1 MNYNTVSFPGLGI
14 GEFTI
19 NPTAFKITENI
30 TIEWYAI
37 IICIGILAAFFTC
50 DRLAKRF
57 DVVNDHILDVLL
69 VSLPAG
75 FIGARVWYILGDL
88 ESFDS
93 FMDMIAVWNG
103 GLAIYGGIFGGCLAA
118 YFVCRFKKISF
129 LNMLDLAAI
138 GFMIGQIIGRWGNFA
153 NVEVFGV
160 QTELPW
166 RMGVGVDCIAEYV
179 HPLFL
184 YESLWNLLGLLAIV
198 AYMDSRKFKG
208 ELFLLYTAWYGIG
221 RAWMEPLRDG
231 AYNLHIFGVRINM
244 VLAIAAAVIAIAL
257 IVLVRVRKP
266 ARLMIVRKKIEED
279 KPVYELQFD
288 YAVEPIDEEED
299 EDEVEAEIEIEI
311 EAAVEELGKTET
323 EEEENGQDH

>member
-1 MNYNTVSFPGLGI
+1 MDYNTVSFPGLGI

-19 NPTAFKITENI
+19 NPTAFKIAENI

-37 IICIGILAAFFTC
+37 IICVGILAAFFTC

-57 DVVNDHILDVLL
+57 DLVSDHILDVLL

-75 FIGARVWYILGDL
+75 FVGARVWYILGDL
-88 ESFDS
+88 QSFDS

-129 LNMLDLAAI
+129 LNMLDLASI
-138 GFMIGQIIGRWGNFA
+138 GFMIGQCIGRWGNFA

-160 QTELPW
+160 QTDLPW

-184 YESLWNLLGLLAIV
+184 YESLWNLLGLLFIV

-208 ELFLLYTAWYGIG
+208 ELFLMYTAWYGIG
-221 RAWMEPLRDG
+221 RAWMENLRDG
-231 AYNLHIFGVRINM
+231 AYNLHIFGLRINL
-244 VLAIAAAVIAIAL
+244 VLAALAAVVAIAL
-257 IVLVRVRKP
+257 IILIRARKP
-266 ARLMIVRKKIEED
+266 QRFMLQREATKKDE
-279 KPVYELQFD
+279 KPGYEPQFD
-288 YAVEPIDEEED
+288 YAAEPEEEHPQAEENTQTEED
-299 EDEVEAEIEIEI
+299 E
-311 EAAVEELGKTET
+311 
-323 EEEENGQDH
+323 NGEDH

>member
-1 MNYNTVSFPGLGI
+1 MDYNTVSFPGLGI

-19 NPTAFKITENI
+19 DPTAFRITENI

-57 DVVNDHILDVLL
+57 DIVSDHILDVLL

-88 ESFDS
+88 KSFDS
-93 FMDMIAVWNG
+93 FMEMISVWNG

-129 LNMLDLAAI
+129 LNMLDLGGI

-184 YESLWNLLGLLAIV
+184 YESIWNLLGLLAIF

-208 ELFLLYTAWYGIG
+208 ELFLMYTAWYGIG

-231 AYNLHIFGVRINM
+231 SYNLHIFGLRINM
-244 VLAIAAAVIAIAL
+244 VLAIVAAVIAIAL
-257 IVLVRVRKP
+257 IILVRVKKP
-266 ARLMIVRKKIEED
+266 ARVMIMRKTASAD
-279 KPVYELQFD
+279 ATPVYEPQFD
-288 YAVEPIDEEED
+288 YAVEPEEQED
-299 EDEVEAEIEIEI
+299 EDDGE
-311 EAAVEELGKTET
+311 
-323 EEEENGQDH
+323 DH

>member
-1 MNYNTVSFPGLGI
+1 MDYNTVSFPGLGI

-37 IICIGILAAFFTC
+37 IICVGILAAFFAC

-57 DVVNDHILDVLL
+57 DLVSDHILDVLL

-88 ESFDS
+88 QNFDS

-129 LNMLDLAAI
+129 LNMLDLASI
-138 GFMIGQIIGRWGNFA
+138 GFMIGQCIGRWGNFA

-160 QTELPW
+160 QTDLPW

-184 YESLWNLLGLLAIV
+184 YESLWNLLGLLFIV
-198 AYMDSRKFKG
+198 AYMDSRKFRG
-208 ELFLLYTAWYGIG
+208 ELFLMYTAWYGIG
-221 RAWMEPLRDG
+221 RAWMENLRDVT
-231 AYNLHIFGVRINM
+231 YNLHIFGLRINL
-244 VLAIAAAVIAIAL
+244 VLAALAAVVAIAL
-257 IVLVRVRKP
+257 IILIRVRKP
-266 ARLMIVRKKIEED
+266 QRFMIQREMAKNDE
-279 KPVYELQFD
+279 KPGYKPQFD
-288 YAVEPIDEEED
+288 YAVEPEEEQSQ
-299 EDEVEAEIEIEI
+299 AEEI
-311 EAAVEELGKTET
+311 TQM
-323 EEEENGQDH
+323 EEEENGEDH

>member
-1 MNYNTVSFPGLGI
+1 MDYNTVSFPGLGI

-19 NPTAFKITENI
+19 DPTAFKITENI

-37 IICIGILAAFFTC
+37 IICVGILAAFFAC

-57 DVVNDHILDVLL
+57 DLVSDHILDVLL

-88 ESFDS
+88 QNFDS

-129 LNMLDLAAI
+129 LNMLDLASI
-138 GFMIGQIIGRWGNFA
+138 GFMIGQCIGRWGNFA

-160 QTELPW
+160 QTDLPW

-184 YESLWNLLGLLAIV
+184 YESLWNLLGLLFIV
-198 AYMDSRKFKG
+198 AYMESRKFRG
-208 ELFLLYTAWYGIG
+208 ELFLMYTAWYGIG
-221 RAWMEPLRDG
+221 RAWMENLRDVT
-231 AYNLHIFGVRINM
+231 YNLHIFGLRINL
-244 VLAIAAAVIAIAL
+244 VLAALAAVVAIAL
-257 IVLVRVRKP
+257 IILIRVRKP
-266 ARLMIVRKKIEED
+266 QRFMIQREMAKNDE
-279 KPVYELQFD
+279 KPGYKPQFD
-288 YAVEPIDEEED
+288 YAVEPEEEQPQ
-299 EDEVEAEIEIEI
+299 AEEI
-311 EAAVEELGKTET
+311 TQM
-323 EEEENGQDH
+323 EEEENGEDH

>member
-1 MNYNTVSFPGLGI
+1 MDYNTVSFPGFGI

-37 IICIGILAAFFTC
+37 IICVGILVAYFIC
-50 DRLAKRF
+50 DRLSNRF
-57 DVVNDHILDVLL
+57 QIKSDDLLDGMLFG
-69 VSLPAG
+69 LPAG

-93 FMDMIAVWNG
+93 FLEMISVWNG
-103 GLAIYGGIFGGCLAA
+103 GLAIYGGIFGACITIII
-118 YFVCRFKKISF
+118 FCRIKKISM
-129 LNMLDLAAI
+129 LNLLDLTAI

-184 YESLWNLLGLLAIV
+184 YESLWNLLGLLIILG
-198 AYMDSRKFKG
+198 YMDFRKFKG
-208 ELFLLYTAWYGIG
+208 EIFLLYMTWYGIG
-221 RAWMEPLRDG
+221 RAWMEPLRDVE
-231 AYNLHIFGVRINM
+231 YNLHIFGLRINM
-244 VLAIAAAVIAIAL
+244 VLAIVLAVVSLAAL
-257 IVLVRVRKP
+257 IFIWIKKP
-266 ARLMIVRKKIEED
+266 ARLRLATLEAKAD
-279 KPVYELQFD
+279 KPQYEPQFD
-288 YAVEPIDEEED
+288 YALDEEAITED
-299 EDEVEAEIEIEI
+299 EIKK
-311 EAAVEELGKTET
+311 EEDDGED
-323 EEEENGQDH
+323 N